1 MLTCVPTRVLASTS
15 GHPANATP
23 WLESAPHNLDVRH
36 SLPVHAADP
45 PLNGLA
51 GLPAILFRA
60 PSDALAQHEHLSIPI
75 LLPR

>member
-23 WLESAPHNLDVRH
+23 WLESALHNLDARR
-36 SLPVHAADP
+36 SLLVHTANAS
-45 PLNGLA
+45 LNGPA

-60 PSDALAQHEHLSIPI
+60 QSDAPAQHEQLSIPI